1 LGELKGAE
9 AESFRPF
16 VSPLLCGV
24 GYFRGPVSSVEICS
38 AGIKLLA
45 QLVGAWRGVAVG
57 GFHYRNVLSL
67 CQWMSDEINCRR
79 AGKSRPSDC
88 RKVLFE

>member
-1 LGELKGAE
+1 MSTKFEFQIYETAVEEPSSRTVSSHLRQLLDAPTIKIHTFWGELKGAE

-45 QLVGAWRGVAVG
+45 QLVGA
-57 GFHYRNVLSL
+57 
-67 CQWMSDEINCRR
+67 
-79 AGKSRPSDC
+79 
-88 RKVLFE
+88 